1 MTTIALIIIMAI
13 LARQSGGGLGAQYL
27 PRSLTWLPEALFA
40 VPLGY
45 AGAVGMM
52 HMTGSDF
59 PPPLAFAVA
68 SVWSY
73 LWMQTGH
80 GTVLQWGSDPS
91 AATGTR
97 TQTLTPVINWM
108 AKRLGLTVGEVGY
121 CRLFMAVKGFLIGLP
136 AGGLPL
142 AFLWPLAYE
151 IGVRVRRHEVSE
163 LLSGAFAGVLVST
176 VL

>member
-1 MTTIALIIIMAI
+1 MTTLALIVIMAI
-13 LARQSGGGLGAQYL
+13 LARQSGGGLGAKYL

-40 VPLGY
+40 VPIGY

-52 HMTGSDF
+52 HMTDADF
-59 PPPLAFAVA
+59 PPPIAFAA
-68 SVWSY
+68 ACVWSY

-91 AATGTR
+91 KAVGRA
-97 TQTLTPVINWM
+97 QTLTPVINWI
-108 AKRLGLTVGEVGY
+108 AARLGLTVGDVGY

-151 IGVRVRRHEVSE
+151 IGVRLRRHEVSE
-163 LLSGAFAGVLVST
+163 LLSGAFAGALVST